1 MTEPAPDER
10 PGARPRVLV
19 VGGGGREHAIVR
31 ALTRSPRRPEILC
44 TPGNAGIAADARV
57 LAIGIDDLDGLVGLA
72 RDEGVD
78 LVVVGPEA
86 PLVEGL
92 VDALDAAGI
101 PAFGPTA
108 AAARLEGSKRFAKEA
123 MAEAG
128 VPTAAWVPVRS
139 VAEGMAAIDR
149 LTAEAEPRGARGPYP
164 VVLKADGLAAGKG
177 VVIAKDPGEAR
188 ATLEDLLEAHRFETD
203 LVVVEECLVGPEVS
217 LLALCDG
224 ERAVAMAPAQDYKRI
239 YDGDGGPNTGGMG
252 SYSPVPWIDPA
263 RAEDLVREIH
273 QPIVELMARR
283 GTPFRGVLY
292 AGLMLT
298 PDGPRVLELNARFGD
313 PETQAVLPRLRTDLL
328 DLLTRSSRPGGLAGA
343 LLDWSP
349 EFAVTVVMASR
360 GYPASSSSGDPITGL
375 EAVDPGIEVTHAGT
389 ARRGDRIVTAGGR
402 VLNLTAL
409 ADDPARARA
418 AAYAAADVIDFPG
431 KQLRRDIAARAERR
445 PAETETPAPP
455 VVDPAVVL
463 EPEVDPEVAETLA
476 ELEEIPVDAPLVGIV
491 MGSRSDME
499 TMHGAARELDSRGIS
514 YEIRVMSAHREP
526 DIVAEYSQSARVRGL
541 RVIIAGAG
549 LSAALPGA
557 VAAHTD
563 LPVVGVP
570 LSSSL
575 SAAGGLDAILS
586 ITQMP
591 PGVPVG
597 CVGLNNARNAAIL
610 AARILT
616 VADAP
621 PPAGGPPT
629 ALA

>member
-57 LAIGIDDLDGLVGLA
+57 IAIGIDDLDGLVGLA

-108 AAARLEGSKRFAKEA
+108 AAAPLEGSKRFAKEA

-149 LTAEAEPRGARGPYP
+149 LSAEPAPRGARDPYP

-239 YDGDGGPNTGGMG
+239 YDGDGG
-252 SYSPVPWIDPA
+252 
-263 RAEDLVREIH
+263 
-273 QPIVELMARR
+273 
-283 GTPFRGVLY
+283 
-292 AGLMLT
+292 
-298 PDGPRVLELNARFGD
+298 
-313 PETQAVLPRLRTDLL
+313 
-328 DLLTRSSRPGGLAGA
+328 
-343 LLDWSP
+343 
-349 EFAVTVVMASR
+349 
-360 GYPASSSSGDPITGL
+360 
-375 EAVDPGIEVTHAGT
+375 
-389 ARRGDRIVTAGGR
+389 
-402 VLNLTAL
+402 
-409 ADDPARARA
+409 
-418 AAYAAADVIDFPG
+418 
-431 KQLRRDIAARAERR
+431 
-445 PAETETPAPP
+445 
-455 VVDPAVVL
+455 
-463 EPEVDPEVAETLA
+463 
-476 ELEEIPVDAPLVGIV
+476 
-491 MGSRSDME
+491 
-499 TMHGAARELDSRGIS
+499 
-514 YEIRVMSAHREP
+514 
-526 DIVAEYSQSARVRGL
+526 
-541 RVIIAGAG
+541 
-549 LSAALPGA
+549 
-557 VAAHTD
+557 
-563 LPVVGVP
+563 
-570 LSSSL
+570 
-575 SAAGGLDAILS
+575 
-586 ITQMP
+586 
-591 PGVPVG
+591 
-597 CVGLNNARNAAIL
+597 
-610 AARILT
+610 
-616 VADAP
+616 
-621 PPAGGPPT
+621 
-629 ALA
+629 